1 MSENQLAIIAGGGSL
16 SDVIIETARKKGWN
30 VTVFAIG
37 DLNITKNQSS
47 HAIELRT
54 VGTTRGF

>member
-1 MSENQLAIIAGGGSL
+1 MGENQLAIIAGGGSL

-37 DLNITKNQSS
+37 DLNIAKKS
-47 HAIELRT
+47 RYKPY
-54 VGTTRGF
+54 

>member
-1 MSENQLAIIAGGGSL
+1 MGENQLAIIAGGGNL

-37 DLNITKNQSS
+37 DLSITKNQN
-47 HAIELRT
+47 IFLIPP
-54 VGTTRGF
+54 